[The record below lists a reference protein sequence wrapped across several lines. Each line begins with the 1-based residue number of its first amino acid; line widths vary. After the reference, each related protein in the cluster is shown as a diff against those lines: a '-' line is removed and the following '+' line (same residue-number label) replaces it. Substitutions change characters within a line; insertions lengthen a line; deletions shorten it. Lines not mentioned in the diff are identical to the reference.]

1 MNIDEY
7 CSMQYTHV
15 CICLH
20 HFASCF
26 ILLPAACSGCPDWGL
41 PCPRPLPRAT
51 AAVHSSPFHGF
62 WDVSRIK
69 WIQMDQTSKTRI
81 TVESPST
88 IYNSFSPKMVWTWTG
103 RCWSV
108 MFALHNERPTCRG
121 YLDFFHNPWRQPLS
135 ALKRCTSQYL
145 PSFANRSF
153 QSSGILSVWCYGLK
167 VQKHDIDID
176 S

>member
-51 AAVHSSPFHGF
+51 AAVHSSPLDSET
-62 WDVSRIK
+62 WDASNEFK
-69 WIQMDQTSKTRI
+69 WTKLQKQ
-81 TVESPST
+81 ESLWNHHVQFIIP
-88 IYNSFSPKMVWTWTG
+88 FPKMVWTWTG
-103 RCWSV
+103 HCWSV

-153 QSSGILSVWCYGLK
+153 QSSGVLSVWCYGPK